1 MISRIQA
8 WLAALGVALAAIL
21 GAWLR
26 GRSQGKADAQ
36 ARQDA
41 DYRET
46 RGRIDDAGKDV
57 DSLSDADIR
66 ERLRKHAGL

>member
-8 WLAALGVALAAIL
+8 WLAALGIAIAAIL
-21 GAWLR
+21 GAWIR
-26 GRSQGKADAQ
+26 GLSQGKADAQ

-41 DYRET
+41 AYRET
-46 RGRIDDAGKDV
+46 REKIDAVEDPGK
-57 DSLSDADIR
+57 LSDADIR

>member
-1 MISRIQA
+1 MLPRIKA

-26 GRSQGKADAQ
+26 GRSAGKADAQ

-41 DYRET
+41 AYRDT
-46 RGRIDDAGKDV
+46 REKIDAVEDPGK
-57 DSLSDADIR
+57 LPDADVR
-66 ERLRKHAGL
+66 ERLRKHGGL

>member
-1 MISRIQA
+1 MIGKIKG

-26 GRSQGKADAQ
+26 GRSAGKADAQ

-41 DYRET
+41 AYRET
-46 RGRIDDAGKDV
+46 RGKIDAVEDPGK
-57 DSLSDADIR
+57 LSDADVR